1 MFIAIR
7 LYVCMLL
14 SVWRGVH
21 VKEWVC
27 GHTWAAARGVSECVP
42 ARVYYIY
49 ERVQKL
55 HISAGV
61 LCCSVCTCLCLKH
74 VSVYTWAHTFAHWC
88 TNNEPMSR
96 N

>member
-27 GHTWAAARGVSECVP
+27 GHTWAAARGVFECVP

-49 ERVQKL
+49 ERV
-55 HISAGV
+55 
-61 LCCSVCTCLCLKH
+61 
-74 VSVYTWAHTFAHWC
+74 
-88 TNNEPMSR
+88 
-96 N
+96 